1 MKSAATSVSG
11 KEQLLCVLC
20 ENNMFGVLR
29 WEKGELCC
37 YCCPGTLS
45 GVLEAEGENPDFICM
60 FLEARFNKSTVGG

>member
-20 ENNMFGVLR
+20 QNNMFGVVR

-45 GVLEAEGENPDFICM
+45 GKCVHVKEVSGVLEA
-60 FLEARFNKSTVGG
+60 